1 MVLRVAL
8 EDFPEAVKRYAQTTD
23 AFVASAPG
31 GTVISSVDPD
41 SGVIVSC
48 TTDLSS
54 KEARK
59 LLEAS
64 GMHVREGE
72 WSREAEGDQAVE
84 LYVAAVAYRGKD
96 GVPGLW
102 VEAYVRAP
110 MVMDVLRRMF
120 DEFVAS
126 GDARSATFEQ
136 FMKSAQPNV
145 LILSPDEL
153 RAFASRNDG

>member
-1 MVLRVAL
+1 
-8 EDFPEAVKRYAQTTD
+8 
-23 AFVASAPG
+23 
-31 GTVISSVDPD
+31 
-41 SGVIVSC
+41 
-48 TTDLSS
+48 
-54 KEARK
+54 
-59 LLEAS
+59 
-64 GMHVREGE
+64 MHVREGE